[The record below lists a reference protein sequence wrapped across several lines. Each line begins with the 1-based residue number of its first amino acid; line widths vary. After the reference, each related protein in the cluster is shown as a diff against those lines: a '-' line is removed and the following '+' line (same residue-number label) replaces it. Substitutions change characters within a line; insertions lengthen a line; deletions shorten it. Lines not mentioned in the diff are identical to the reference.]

1 MRPERLIISAFG
13 PYAQREEIDFR
24 RLGGHGLYLI
34 TGDTGAGK
42 TTIFDAITFALYG
55 EASGEVRESG
65 MFRSKYAEA
74 DVPTYVELTFSY
86 QGKIYQVNRNP
97 EYQRPKAKGN
107 GVTTQKA
114 DASLIYPDLR
124 QPVTKTRE
132 VTKAV
137 TQLLGLDYRQ
147 FTQIAMIAQGDFQRM
162 LLADTKERGEIFCRL
177 FHTESF
183 RRMQGRLG
191 EEELRR
197 KKEYDEGRRSIV
209 QYLNGVSCPAEF
221 AYAAEYGDLKK
232 TRFEGN
238 VQRGLEI
245 LEILLS
251 QTGIELGESSRDKN
265 LLSRRIQELE
275 QVLGKLEQEKKYR
288 EELEKKR
295 ELLTQII
302 PKLEQ
307 ARIRLEEQTEAAKEN
322 ELFFEKIRQ
331 GTEQLRECE
340 RLEQDRTLLR
350 KQEEDLREKEGELQT
365 K

>member
-1 MRPERLIISAFG
+1 
-13 PYAQREEIDFR
+13 
-24 RLGGHGLYLI
+24 
-34 TGDTGAGK
+34 
-42 TTIFDAITFALYG
+42 
-55 EASGEVRESG
+55 
-65 MFRSKYAEA
+65 
-74 DVPTYVELTFSY
+74 
-86 QGKIYQVNRNP
+86 
-97 EYQRPKAKGN
+97 
-107 GVTTQKA
+107 
-114 DASLIYPDLR
+114 
-124 QPVTKTRE
+124 
-132 VTKAV
+132 
-137 TQLLGLDYRQ
+137 
-147 FTQIAMIAQGDFQRM
+147 
-162 LLADTKERGEIFCRL
+162 
-177 FHTESF
+177 
-183 RRMQGRLG
+183 MQGRLR

-251 QTGIELGESSRDKN
+251 QTRMELEEFSKDKN
-265 LLSRRIQELE
+265 LLSGRIQELE

-322 ELFFEKIRQ
+322 ELF
-331 GTEQLRECE
+331 LRKYARERSTLESAE
-340 RLEQDRTLLR
+340 RLEQDRTAS
-350 KQEEDLREKEGELQT
+350 EKTGRRPEGERGRASNKGGKKRVIMGSDTGKT
-365 K
+365 KELGVS